1 MPSCAGQQRGGKAA
15 ILVDFE
21 DTYGVTPGAVTAFQV
36 PFLSESLSGS
46 RAQNTSDVINGRRD
60 PSRPFQGNQDVQGSI
75 QVPVDKRSLGIW
87 LSACFGFPVT
97 SGAGPYVHT
106 YTIDSTNCIPS
117 MVIEKQMTDV
127 PRYYTYNG
135 VKISSMSIS
144 FGGDGELVADIEL
157 VGSAGADSAATI
169 DASPTVLSYEQFRQF
184 DAAIDEGGSANGEF
198 TELSMDWNNGLDTE
212 VFTIGNGGTRG
223 ALPEGK
229 MELSGSGT
237 LLYDNQTIYDKAK
250 NGTESS
256 IKVTMTRGSDSLVID
271 LPEVEYGLNDPQ
283 IEGNQ
288 GVSLNL
294 DYQAFFDDDAG
305 DSAIEI
311 VLTNDVASYEL

>member
-1 MPSCAGQQRGGKAA
+1 
-15 ILVDFE
+15 V
-21 DTYGVTPGAVTAFQV
+21 
-36 PFLSESLSGS
+36 
-46 RAQNTSDVINGRRD
+46 
-60 PSRPFQGNQDVQGSI
+60 GN
-75 QVPVDKRSLGIW
+75 
-87 LSACFGFPVT
+87 F
-97 SGAGPYVHT
+97 
-106 YTIDSTNCIPS
+106 
-117 MVIEKQMTDV
+117 
-127 PRYYTYNG
+127 
-135 VKISSMSIS
+135 
-144 FGGDGELVADIEL
+144 VADIEL